1 VVFISHLFSTSNLLN
16 LRMPHDHQ
24 HAHSHALP
32 SGNVNLNRAF
42 IWGIIMNLGFV
53 IIEFVI
59 GFLTDSLALI
69 SDAGHN
75 LSDVASLAL
84 SLLAFRL
91 ARIKPGPRYTYGF
104 RKSTILISLLNAI
117 ILLLAVGAIGYEAI
131 RRFSRPSPVPGGT
144 MAIVAG
150 IGILVNA
157 ASAFLF
163 FRDKERDLNVKG
175 AYLHLLADALV
186 SLGTVI
192 AGLVIIG
199 TGWYWVDP
207 VVSLLIIIVIVFS
220 TWNLL
225 SGSLR
230 LSLDGV
236 PPGIEMEKVRET
248 ALKIPGVKDI
258 YHIHIW
264 AMSTTENALTAQV
277 LVNEGLG
284 PEELA
289 ALKHDLRHELEHLG
303 ISHVTLETD
312 TGGRKEAAL

>member
-1 VVFISHLFSTSNLLN
+1 MSHE
-16 LRMPHDHQ
+16 HH
-24 HAHSHALP
+24 HAHAHTHGLP

-42 IWGIIMNLGFV
+42 IWGIVMNLGFV
-53 IIEFVI
+53 VIEFVV
-59 GFLTDSLALI
+59 GFFTDSLALL

-91 ARIKPGPRYTYGF
+91 ARIKPNSRYTYGY
-104 RKSTILISLLNAI
+104 RKSTILISLLNAL
-117 ILLLAVGAIGYEAI
+117 ILLLAVGAIGYEAV
-131 RRFSRPSPVPGGT
+131 RRFSAPAPVPGSI

-150 IGILVNA
+150 IGIAVNA

-163 FRDKERDLNVKG
+163 FRDKESDLNVKG

-192 AGLVIIG
+192 AGLIIIG

-207 VVSLLIIIVIVFS
+207 LVSLLIITVIIFS
-220 TWNLL
+220 TWSLL

-236 PPGIEMEKVRET
+236 PPGIDMERIREV

-258 YHIHIW
+258 YHIHVW
-264 AMSTTENALTAQV
+264 AMSTTETALTARV
-277 LVNEGLG
+277 LVNDKLG
-284 PEELA
+284 REEVSRA
-289 ALKHDLRHELEHLG
+289 KKALRHELEHLG
-303 ISHVTLETD
+303 INHITLETD
-312 TGGRKEAAL
+312 TGEKEENIPL

>member
-1 VVFISHLFSTSNLLN
+1 
-16 LRMPHDHQ
+16 
-24 HAHSHALP
+24 
-32 SGNVNLNRAF
+32 
-42 IWGIIMNLGFV
+42 MNLGFV
-53 IIEFVI
+53 VIEFVV
-59 GFLTDSLALI
+59 GFFTDSLALL

-91 ARIKPGPRYTYGF
+91 ARIKPNSRYTYGY
-104 RKSTILISLLNAI
+104 RKSTILISLLNAL
-117 ILLLAVGAIGYEAI
+117 ILLLAVGAIGYEAV
-131 RRFSRPSPVPGGT
+131 RRFSAPAPVPGSI

-150 IGILVNA
+150 IGIAVNA

-163 FRDKERDLNVKG
+163 FRDKESDLNVKG

-192 AGLVIIG
+192 AGLIIIG

-207 VVSLLIIIVIVFS
+207 LVSLLIITVIIFS
-220 TWNLL
+220 TWSLL

-236 PPGIEMEKVRET
+236 PPGIDMERIREV

-258 YHIHIW
+258 YHIHVW
-264 AMSTTENALTAQV
+264 AMSTTETALTARV
-277 LVNEGLG
+277 LVNDKLG
-284 PEELA
+284 REEVSRA
-289 ALKHDLRHELEHLG
+289 KKALRHELEHLG
-303 ISHVTLETD
+303 INHITLETD
-312 TGGRKEAAL
+312 TGEKEENIPL

>member
-1 VVFISHLFSTSNLLN
+1 
-16 LRMPHDHQ
+16 MPH
-24 HAHSHALP
+24 AHALP
-32 SGNVNLNRAF
+32 SGDVNLNRAF
-42 IWGIIMNLGFV
+42 IWGIILNLGFV

-59 GFLTDSLALI
+59 GFLTGSLALI

-91 ARIKPGPRYTYGF
+91 ARVKPGPRYTYGY

-131 RRFSRPSPVPGGT
+131 RRFSRPAPVAGST

-150 IGILVNA
+150 IGIVVNA
-157 ASAFLF
+157 VSAFLF
-163 FRDKERDLNVKG
+163 FRDKESDLNVKG

-192 AGLVIIG
+192 AGLIIIG

-207 VVSLLIIIVIVFS
+207 VVSLGIMIVIVFS
-220 TWNLL
+220 TWSLL
-225 SGSLR
+225 RDSLR
-230 LSLDGV
+230 LSLDAV
-236 PPGIEMEKVRET
+236 PPGIDIEKVRAA
-248 ALKIPGVKDI
+248 ALRIPGIKDI

-264 AMSTTENALTAQV
+264 AMSTTETALTAQV
-277 LVNEGLG
+277 LMNEQLG
-284 PEELA
+284 TEETA
-289 ALKHDLRHELEHLG
+289 RAKKMLRHELEHLG
-303 ISHVTLETD
+303 INHITLETD
-312 TGGRKEAAL
+312 TGEKETNIPL